1 MKKTFLISIIGLFIV
16 LSIGLYFLCTSMPEF
31 KYPAL
36 EIANS
41 IMLVLGL
48 LAYTMINK
56 PKGATTGAFVR
67 GVTGVSFLRLMVS
80 MVAILGYVMVNKEHI
95 HKPTV
100 FTLMGIYAMYT
111 TIETVLLSKLA
122 REQK

>member
-16 LSIGLYFLCTSMPEF
+16 LSIGLYFLCTSIPEF

-100 FTLMGIYAMYT
+100 FTLMGIYAVYT
-111 TIETVLLSKLA
+111 AIETVLLSKLA

>member
-16 LSIGLYFLCTSMPEF
+16 LSIGLYFLCTSIPEF

-100 FTLMGIYAMYT
+100 FTLMGIYALYT
-111 TIETVLLSKLA
+111 AIETVLLSKLA